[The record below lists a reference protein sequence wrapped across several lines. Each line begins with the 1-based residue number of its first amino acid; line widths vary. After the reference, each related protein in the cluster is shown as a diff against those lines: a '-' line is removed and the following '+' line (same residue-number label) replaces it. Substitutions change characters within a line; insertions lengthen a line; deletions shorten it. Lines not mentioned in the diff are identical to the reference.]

1 MTRPLLMIPGP
12 IEISAAVQQ
21 AFAVPPPSHV
31 SPGCIEAFGRSLE
44 RMRSVWRATPSSQ
57 PFIVAGSGTVA
68 MDMAV
73 ANTIDAG
80 DRVLIVNTGYFSDR
94 IAEMASRRGAEVL
107 HVRGEVGSVPEMSL
121 VDTVA
126 SEFGP
131 TVVVATHVDTST
143 GVRVDAKAIAALANR
158 LGALSLVDG
167 VCATAGE
174 QFEMAE
180 WGVDAYLTASQKAI
194 GLPPGLAL
202 FVLSE
207 RALARRATLQQ
218 PPPLILD
225 VEAWLPIMRAYE
237 ARKPS
242 YFATPA
248 TNLVMALDASLEEL
262 DREGM
267 PAVFARHQRAAL
279 AMRAAWKQ
287 LGLTLLGPDDVAANT
302 LSAIRYPGGVD
313 ASLLPTIAQNG
324 VVVAGGL
331 HPTCK
336 NEYFRVGHMGVV
348 TSQPDRLRQ
357 TVQAV
362 EAALNTHGFKCEGGA
377 AAFDQAFGG

>member
-21 AFAVPPPSHV
+21 AFVVPPPSHV
-31 SPGCIEAFGRSLE
+31 
-44 RMRSVWRATPSSQ
+44 
-57 PFIVAGSGTVA
+57 
-68 MDMAV
+68 
-73 ANTIDAG
+73 
-80 DRVLIVNTGYFSDR
+80 
-94 IAEMASRRGAEVL
+94 
-107 HVRGEVGSVPEMSL
+107 
-121 VDTVA
+121 
-126 SEFGP
+126 
-131 TVVVATHVDTST
+131 
-143 GVRVDAKAIAALANR
+143 
-158 LGALSLVDG
+158 
-167 VCATAGE
+167 
-174 QFEMAE
+174 
-180 WGVDAYLTASQKAI
+180 
-194 GLPPGLAL
+194 
-202 FVLSE
+202 
-207 RALARRATLQQ
+207 
-218 PPPLILD
+218 
-225 VEAWLPIMRAYE
+225 
-237 ARKPS
+237 PS

-267 PAVFARHQRAAL
+267 PEVFARHQRAAL

-331 HPTCK
+331 HPACK

-377 AAFDQAFGG
+377 AAFDQAFGV